1 MSMDGKKPLGDSSV
15 IQKGRKGAMRVIYG
29 RTAIIAVS
37 FLAQIILIGGV
48 VNFFRPYIPMFFGG
62 YMVLGLGIV
71 LLILNKE
78 TIPETKLMWT
88 VITMLLPLVGA
99 ALYVYVETQPGYRL
113 LAKRLNDIYK
123 QTEAFVQ
130 QDEAV
135 LDALEQKDIGTAQLA
150 RYVHKNGNFAT
161 YQNTE
166 VTFFPLGEDKFA
178 AMLTELERAEQFI
191 FMEYFILKE
200 GYMWEKILEILE
212 RKAQAG
218 VEVRVMY
225 DGTCAMFDLP
235 YRYPE
240 ELKAK
245 GMQCKMFAPIRPI
258 LSTHYNNRD
267 HRKILVIDGKVGFTG
282 GVNLADEYINH
293 IEKYGR
299 WKDAAVMLEGGG
311 VRTMTALFLPMWS
324 IRREPEFAQFLTHPL
339 PETQAKGFV
348 IPYGDCPLDGERV
361 GEMVYIDLL
370 NRARHSVHI
379 ITPYL
384 ILDGEL
390 ETALRFP
397 AERGVDVHLI
407 LPGKPDKAFAYA
419 LAKTHYLPLLS
430 SGVKISEWTPGFT
443 HAKVMIMDGQE
454 AVVGTINL
462 DYRSLYHHFEDAVW
476 MRGVDCLPRIEA
488 DFQDTLAQC
497 RTVEPTRQSI
507 WQGKKLL
514 HLVGIVLKFIAPL
527 I

>member
-1 MSMDGKKPLGDSSV
+1 MSKDGKKPLGDSSV
-15 IQKGRKGAMRVIYG
+15 FQKGRKGAMRVIYG

-78 TIPETKLMWT
+78 TTPETKLMWT

-178 AMLTELERAEQFI
+178 AMLTELEQAEQFI

-212 RKAQAG
+212 RKVQAG

-235 YRYPE
+235 YRDPE
-240 ELKAK
+240 ELQAK
-245 GMQCKMFAPIRPI
+245 GIQCKMFAPIRPI

-282 GVNLADEYINH
+282 GVNIGDEYINRV
-293 IEKYGR
+293 EKHGH
-299 WKDAAVMLEGGG
+299 WKDTAVMLKGDAVQGL
-311 VRTMTALFLPMWS
+311 TMMFLQMWNVTEK
-324 IRREPEFAQFLTHPL
+324 EPEYGKYLQKA
-339 PETQAKGFV
+339 EKGSQAKGFV
-348 IPYGDCPLDGERV
+348 LPYGDSPFDDEPV
-361 GEMVYIDLL
+361 GETVFSKAAAVWVLCAFDLAVL
-370 NRARHSVHI
+370 YLVSTLSQVCLGGGIEGIFSSFFACVLDLI
-379 ITPYL
+379 PMAVL
-384 ILDGEL
+384 ILFF
-390 ETALRFP
+390 ALINQLVKGSSLTVLLCVVCYVALVVFGTYMPSVGGLVFTGYLRWHNLWI
-397 AERGVDVHLI
+397 GVT
-407 LPGKPDKAFAYA
+407 LPF
-419 LAKTHYLPLLS
+419 LS
-430 SGVKISEWTPGFT
+430 
-443 HAKVMIMDGQE
+443 
-454 AVVGTINL
+454 L
-462 DYRSLYHHFEDAVW
+462 
-476 MRGVDCLPRIEA
+476 LPRIGLLAGYGLVFGCGGYLLFDRKEA
-488 DFQDTLAQC
+488 
-497 RTVEPTRQSI
+497 
-507 WQGKKLL
+507 
-514 HLVGIVLKFIAPL
+514 
-527 I
+527 

>member
-1 MSMDGKKPLGDSSV
+1 MSKDGKKPLGDSSV
-15 IQKGRKGAMRVIYG
+15 FQKGRKGAMRVIYG

-78 TIPETKLMWT
+78 TTPETKLMWT

-267 HRKILVIDGKVGFTG
+267 HRKILVIDG
-282 GVNLADEYINH
+282 
-293 IEKYGR
+293 
-299 WKDAAVMLEGGG
+299 
-311 VRTMTALFLPMWS
+311 
-324 IRREPEFAQFLTHPL
+324 RRE
-339 PETQAKGFV
+339 
-348 IPYGDCPLDGERV
+348 Y
-361 GEMVYIDLL
+361 
-370 NRARHSVHI
+370 
-379 ITPYL
+379 
-384 ILDGEL
+384 
-390 ETALRFP
+390 
-397 AERGVDVHLI
+397 RG
-407 LPGKPDKAFAYA
+407 
-419 LAKTHYLPLLS
+419 
-430 SGVKISEWTPGFT
+430 
-443 HAKVMIMDGQE
+443 
-454 AVVGTINL
+454 
-462 DYRSLYHHFEDAVW
+462 
-476 MRGVDCLPRIEA
+476 
-488 DFQDTLAQC
+488 
-497 RTVEPTRQSI
+497 
-507 WQGKKLL
+507 
-514 HLVGIVLKFIAPL
+514 
-527 I
+527 

>member
-1 MSMDGKKPLGDSSV
+1 MSKDGKKPLGDSSV
-15 IQKGRKGAMRVIYG
+15 FQKGRKGAMRVIYG

-78 TIPETKLMWT
+78 TTPETKLMWT

-212 RKAQAG
+212 RKVQAG

-235 YRYPE
+235 FRYPE
-240 ELKAK
+240 LLKAK
-245 GMQCKMFAPIRPI
+245 GIQCKMFAPIRPI

-282 GVNLADEYINH
+282 GVNIGDEYINRV
-293 IEKYGR
+293 EKHGH
-299 WKDAAVMLEGGG
+299 WKDTAVMLKGDAVQGL
-311 VRTMTALFLPMWS
+311 TMMFLQMWNVTEK
-324 IRREPEFAQFLTHPL
+324 EPEYGKYLQKA
-339 PETQAKGFV
+339 EKASQAKGFV
-348 IPYGDCPLDGERV
+348 LPYGDSPFDDEPV
-361 GEMVYIDLL
+361 GETVYMDIL
-370 NRARHSVHI
+370 NRAKKYVHI
-379 ITPYL
+379 MTPYL
-384 ILDGEL
+384 IIGQSMI
-390 ETALRFP
+390 TALTF
-397 AERGVDVHLI
+397 AAKRGVDVKLI
-407 LPGKPDKAFAYA
+407 LPHIPDKKFVFA
-419 LAKTHYLPLLS
+419 LAKSHYKELLKA
-430 SGVKISEWTPGFT
+430 GVRIYEYTPGFV
-443 HAKVMIMDGQE
+443 HAKIFTSDDE
-454 AVVGTINL
+454 KAVVGTINL
-462 DYRSLYHHFEDAVW
+462 DYRSLYLHFECAAFLYQVEEIAE
-476 MRGVDCLPRIEA
+476 IEK
-488 DFQDTLAQC
+488 DFQRTLEKCQEVTLEN
-497 RTVEPTRQSI
+497 R
-507 WQGKKLL
+507 KKGTFFLRLEGWLL
-514 HLVGIVLKFIAPL
+514 KWLAPL
-527 I
+527 M

>member
-99 ALYVYVETQPGYRL
+99 ALYVYVEMQPGYRL
-113 LAKRLNDIYK
+113 LAKRLKDIYK

-135 LDALEQKDIGTAQLA
+135 LDALEQEDIGTAQLA

-178 AMLTELERAEQFI
+178 AMLTELEQAEQFI

-245 GMQCKMFAPIRPI
+245 GMQCKMFAPIHPI

-282 GVNLADEYINH
+282 GVNIGDEYINRV
-293 IEKYGR
+293 EKHGH
-299 WKDAAVMLEGGG
+299 WKDTAVMLKGDAVQGL
-311 VRTMTALFLPMWS
+311 TMMFLQMWNVTEK
-324 IRREPEFAQFLTHPL
+324 EPEYEKYLQKA
-339 PETQAKGFV
+339 EKGSQA
-348 IPYGDCPLDGERV
+348 
-361 GEMVYIDLL
+361 
-370 NRARHSVHI
+370 S
-379 ITPYL
+379 
-384 ILDGEL
+384 
-390 ETALRFP
+390 
-397 AERGVDVHLI
+397 
-407 LPGKPDKAFAYA
+407 
-419 LAKTHYLPLLS
+419 
-430 SGVKISEWTPGFT
+430 
-443 HAKVMIMDGQE
+443 
-454 AVVGTINL
+454 
-462 DYRSLYHHFEDAVW
+462 
-476 MRGVDCLPRIEA
+476 
-488 DFQDTLAQC
+488 
-497 RTVEPTRQSI
+497 
-507 WQGKKLL
+507 
-514 HLVGIVLKFIAPL
+514 
-527 I
+527 

>member
-1 MSMDGKKPLGDSSV
+1 MSKDGKKPLGDSSV
-15 IQKGRKGAMRVIYG
+15 FQKGRKGAMRVIYG

-78 TIPETKLMWT
+78 TTPETKLMWT

-99 ALYVYVETQPGYRL
+99 ALYVYVETQLGYRL

-178 AMLTELERAEQFI
+178 AMLTELEQAEQFI

-212 RKAQAG
+212 RKVQAG

-235 YRYPE
+235 FRYPE
-240 ELKAK
+240 LLKAK
-245 GMQCKMFAPIRPI
+245 GIQCKMFAPIRPI

-282 GVNLADEYINH
+282 GVNIGDEYINRV
-293 IEKYGR
+293 EKHGH
-299 WKDAAVMLEGGG
+299 WKDTAVMLKGDAVQGL
-311 VRTMTALFLPMWS
+311 TMMFLQMWNVTEK
-324 IRREPEFAQFLTHPL
+324 EPEYGKYLQKA
-339 PETQAKGFV
+339 EKDSQAKGFV
-348 IPYGDCPLDGERV
+348 LPYGDSPFDDEPV
-361 GEMVYIDLL
+361 GETVYMDIL
-370 NRARHSVHI
+370 NRAKKYVHI
-379 ITPYL
+379 MTPYL
-384 ILDGEL
+384 IIDQSMI
-390 ETALRFP
+390 TALTF
-397 AERGVDVHLI
+397 AAKRGVDVKLI
-407 LPGKPDKAFAYA
+407 LPHIPDKKFVFA
-419 LAKTHYLPLLS
+419 LS
-430 SGVKISEWTPGFT
+430 S
-443 HAKVMIMDGQE
+443 
-454 AVVGTINL
+454 
-462 DYRSLYHHFEDAVW
+462 SL
-476 MRGVDCLPRIEA
+476 
-488 DFQDTLAQC
+488 
-497 RTVEPTRQSI
+497 
-507 WQGKKLL
+507 
-514 HLVGIVLKFIAPL
+514 
-527 I
+527 

>member
-1 MSMDGKKPLGDSSV
+1 MSKDGKKPLGDSSV
-15 IQKGRKGAMRVIYG
+15 FQKGRKGAMRVIYG

-78 TIPETKLMWT
+78 TTPETKLMWT

-212 RKAQAG
+212 RKVQAG

-282 GVNLADEYINH
+282 GVNIGDEYINRV
-293 IEKYGR
+293 EKHGH
-299 WKDAAVMLEGGG
+299 WKDTAVMLKGDAVQGL
-311 VRTMTALFLPMWS
+311 TMMFLQMWNVTEK
-324 IRREPEFAQFLTHPL
+324 EPEYGKYLQKA
-339 PETQAKGFV
+339 EKGSQAKGFV
-348 IPYGDCPLDGERV
+348 LPYGDSPFDDEPV
-361 GEMVYIDLL
+361 GETVYMDIL
-370 NRARHSVHI
+370 NRAKKYVHI
-379 ITPYL
+379 MTPYL
-384 ILDGEL
+384 IIDQSMI
-390 ETALRFP
+390 TALTF
-397 AERGVDVHLI
+397 AAKRGVDVKLI
-407 LPGKPDKAFAYA
+407 LPHIPDKKFAFA
-419 LAKTHYLPLLS
+419 LAKSHYKELLKA
-430 SGVKISEWTPGFT
+430 GVRIYEYTPGFV
-443 HAKVMIMDGQE
+443 HAKIFTSDDE
-454 AVVGTINL
+454 KAVVGTINL
-462 DYRSLYHHFEDAVW
+462 DYRSLYLHFECAAFLYQVEEIAE
-476 MRGVDCLPRIEA
+476 IEK
-488 DFQDTLAQC
+488 DFQRTLEKCQEVTLEN
-497 RTVEPTRQSI
+497 R
-507 WQGKKLL
+507 KKGTFFLRLEGWLL
-514 HLVGIVLKFIAPL
+514 KWLAPL
-527 I
+527 M